1 MQDWLTHR
9 VRATP
14 ERTALVRAATGETL
28 SVATLDALVD
38 DLAGRLAALGV
49 ETGDHLGLV
58 TETSLAAVCTVYA
71 AERLGAVL
79 VPVGDDRPAAELA
92 AQLELADVSTLVC
105 SADTET
111 RAVEA
116 FDGPICSVD
125 DATAE
130 AVDSLGEVPSADV
143 TPATWA
149 LSDDRLLLFTSG
161 TTGTPKAVRLTAGNL
176 LWSAVTSAFRLGLHD
191 DDRWLVGLSLH
202 HMGGLSPVVRMP
214 LYGMT
219 VVLQESFDAGRTA
232 DNIGNHDVTGVSVV
246 PTMLSRMLD
255 VRGTLADSLRVV
267 LLGGAP
273 APDELVTRCRD
284 FSIPVHPTYGMT
296 ETASQIAT
304 ATPKEAFA
312 DVGTVG
318 RPLLFT
324 TVTVR
329 DDDGGE
335 VPTGELGEFVV
346 EGPTVSPGYYAAAE
360 TTERTFGPNGLRTG
374 DVGYRDEHG
383 RLFVSGRVDD
393 RIITGGENV
402 YPDEVAEIL
411 RAHPSVEDAAVV
423 GIPDDEWGERV
434 GALVVTTGE
443 ELTVADVDAHCR
455 ERLAGFKLPRAV
467 SFVDELPRTESGTV
481 EREAVR
487 ELLVADATVPDAESE
502 AVRGGEEAPTTSDD
516 GRAAAESGAVDVDG
530 DGDAVA
536 DVADAESTAAGEG
549 EHTGDGPGADSFLFG
564 SERWLPR
571 STPDEDDADET
582 ADVVTDRP
590 TDADAGGDA
599 PDAPEDAGEPEVP
612 DFVQDAL
619 AVDETG
625 SPAAGSEDETAV
637 TDDTTPSERSAGID
651 EDDAESTTGRGA
663 GDDIDN
669 GIGDDGEAAGDGRTD
684 SDDDTADATDD
695 DGTSS
700 GS

>member
-1 MQDWLTHR
+1 MRMQDWLTHR

-14 ERTALVRAATGETL
+14 ERTALVRASTGETL
-28 SVATLDALVD
+28 SVATLDVLVD
-38 DLAGRLAALGV
+38 DLAGRLATLGV
-49 ETGDHLGLV
+49 ESGDHLGLV
-58 TETSLAAVCTVYA
+58 METSLAAVCTVYA

-79 VPVGDDRPAAELA
+79 VPIGDDRPATELST
-92 AQLELADVSTLVC
+92 QLELADVTTLVC

-111 RAVEA
+111 RAAAA

-125 DATAE
+125 DATVA
-130 AVDSLGEVPSADV
+130 AVDSLGDAPSADV

-161 TTGTPKAVRLTAGNL
+161 TTGTPKAVRLTVGNL
-176 LWSAVTSAFRLGLHD
+176 LWSAVTSAVRRGLHD

-219 VVLQESFDAGRTA
+219 IVLQESFEAGRTA
-232 DNIGNHDVTGVSVV
+232 DNIGNHDVTAVSLV

-273 APDELVTRCRD
+273 APDELVRRCRD
-284 FSIPVHPTYGMT
+284 FSIPLHPTYGMT

-304 ATPKEAFA
+304 ATPRQAFA
-312 DVGTVG
+312 DIGTVG
-318 RPLLFT
+318 RPLFFT

-329 DDDGGE
+329 DDEGAE

-346 EGPTVSPGYYAAAE
+346 EGPTVSPGYYAAEEEAE
-360 TTERTFGPNGLRTG
+360 RAFGPDGLRTG

-383 RLFVSGRVDD
+383 RLFVTGRVDD

-402 YPDEVAEIL
+402 YPDEVAAAL
-411 RAHPSVEDAAVV
+411 RAHPSVEDVAVV

-434 GALVVTTGE
+434 GALVVTTDE
-443 ELTVADVDAHCR
+443 ELTVADLDAHCR

-467 SFVDELPRTESGTV
+467 SFADTLPRTESGTV
-481 EREAVR
+481 ERAAVR
-487 ELLVADATVPDAESE
+487 ERLVAGATVPDAEAE
-502 AVRGGEEAPTTSDD
+502 AFGGGEEATDDD
-516 GRAAAESGAVDVDG
+516 GEEATDDDGETRAPVESGSGPHTGEDVE
-530 DGDAVA
+530 
-536 DVADAESTAAGEG
+536 DAESAAAGTRERDDDAPD
-549 EHTGDGPGADSFLFG
+549 TDSVQFG
-564 SERWLPR
+564 SERWLPGS
-571 STPDEDDADET
+571 STDGDDSDDAP
-582 ADVVTDRP
+582 DVVTSLPADG
-590 TDADAGGDA
+590 DAGAEDRDA
-599 PDAPEDAGEPEVP
+599 REPQDPEVP

-625 SPAAGSEDETAV
+625 TLADDSGGG
-637 TDDTTPSERSAGID
+637 TDATDGVRPSETSADVD
-651 EDDAESTTGRGA
+651 EAREGDSRPANREGSDDAEVTGESDADSAVDDA
-663 GDDIDN
+663 GDAP
-669 GIGDDGEAAGDGRTD
+669 DDEPP
-684 SDDDTADATDD
+684 
-695 DGTSS
+695 SS
-700 GS
+700 SS